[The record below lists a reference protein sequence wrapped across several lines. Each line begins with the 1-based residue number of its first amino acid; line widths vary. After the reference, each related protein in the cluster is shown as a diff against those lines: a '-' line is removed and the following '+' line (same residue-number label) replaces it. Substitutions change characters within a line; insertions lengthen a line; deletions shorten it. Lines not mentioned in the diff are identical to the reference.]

1 MFANFNVIRS
11 VKLKGPGKIMVVSG
25 KVKGWR
31 LSTKLIITYSFV
43 ALIAVAAAV
52 GVALPLL
59 QRYQDDQVKEERQR
73 TIVEDGQ
80 RLATLYALFQ
90 NAKTSP
96 FAEYLAVN
104 PGAVVK
110 NRKWPDAP
118 PVEQVRQ
125 RFFDFIQGNGRLLV
139 ITERDQEVMVDTEA
153 DPKASLLGNVVIF
166 TRTVQPAGTV
176 NGRLEA
182 TITTSGGRNYT
193 LVWRPSARETAPNLF
208 GLTNQGLPQPY
219 ILALVVPEIPAH
231 EVWQDLSLI
240 LAGAG
245 FVALL
250 VASLAGF
257 LLARSLTRPLVRLT
271 EASQAVARG
280 DYGQRVQPEGGYE
293 LTRLA
298 ETFNQMTY
306 NVDKSQRMQRQLI
319 ANVSHEL
326 KTPLTSIQG
335 FSQAMLDGV
344 LRRPEDFARPAEI
357 ISHETARMIRLVNGL
372 LDLSK
377 LESGQAAL
385 RLRELDLAEV
395 LETCV
400 DSFAPQASSNQ
411 IRLQADFN
419 SPLKL
424 NGDPDRLNQVF
435 SNLIHNAL
443 KYTPA
448 GGTIRIAAYPYDP
461 NIIVS
466 VTDSGEGIPAADLP
480 NIFERFYQSDKSR
493 RRDLADE
500 GTGLGLAISREIIQ
514 AHGGKIEAASELNK
528 GSRFTIILPG
538 IPKAVIH
545 DRKTEPLKALPPRN
559 VEFVNNK

>member
-1 MFANFNVIRS
+1 
-11 VKLKGPGKIMVVSG
+11 MVVSG

-31 LSTKLIITYSFV
+31 LSTTLIITYSFV
-43 ALIAVAAAV
+43 ALLAVAAAV

-59 QRYQDDQVKEERQR
+59 ERYQDEQVKEERQR
-73 TIVEDGQ
+73 TVIESGQ
-80 RLATLYALFQ
+80 RLNVLYSLFQ
-90 NAKTSP
+90 NAKVSP
-96 FAEYLAVN
+96 FKDYLATN
-104 PGAVVK
+104 PDAAVK

-125 RFFDFIQGNGRLLV
+125 RFVDFTQGNGRLLI
-139 ITERDQEVMVDTEA
+139 ITERDQQVVVDT
-153 DPKASLLGNVVIF
+153 DPDAKASLQGSIVSII
-166 TRTVQPAGTV
+166 RTNQTASNV
-176 NGRLEA
+176 NGRLDA
-182 TITTSGGRNYT
+182 TLTTSNGRIYT
-193 LVWRPSARETAPNLF
+193 LVWRATARETAPNLF
-208 GLTNQGLPQPY
+208 GLNNQNLPQLY
-219 ILALVVPEIPAH
+219 ILALVVPDIPAH

-245 FVALL
+245 GVALL

-257 LLARSLTRPLVRLT
+257 LLARRLTRPLVRLT

-280 DYGQRVQPEGGYE
+280 DYAQRVRPEGGYE
-293 LTRLA
+293 MTRLA

-335 FSQAMLDGV
+335 FSQAMLDGI
-344 LRRPEDFARPAEI
+344 LHRPEDFVRPAEI

-385 RLRELDLAEV
+385 HQDELDLAQV
-395 LETCV
+395 LKNCA
-400 DSFAPQASSNQ
+400 DSFAPQANTNEVQ
-411 IRLQADFN
+411 LLTDFK
-419 SPLKL
+419 SPLWLK
-424 NGDPDRLNQVF
+424 GDPDRLNQVF

-448 GGTIRIAAYPYDP
+448 GGTIRLMAYRTGSTIIAY
-461 NIIVS
+461 
-466 VTDSGEGIPAADLP
+466 VTDSGAGIPAADLP

-493 RRDLADE
+493 RRDLVEE

-514 AHGGKIEAASELNK
+514 AHGGKIEADSELNR
-528 GSRFTIILPG
+528 GSQFTVTLPAL
-538 IPKAVIH
+538 IKSATQERP
-545 DRKTEPLKALPPRN
+545 TEPLKTVKPYDIEL
-559 VEFVNNK
+559 VNN